1 MNIYLSVSPNN
12 QRSLQLCPDR

>member
-12 QRSLQLCPDR
+12 QRSLQQCPDR